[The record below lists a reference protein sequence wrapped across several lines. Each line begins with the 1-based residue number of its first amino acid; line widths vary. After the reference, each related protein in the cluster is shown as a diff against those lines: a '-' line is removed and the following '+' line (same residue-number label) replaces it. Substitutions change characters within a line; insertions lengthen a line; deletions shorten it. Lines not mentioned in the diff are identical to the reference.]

1 MFLFISGA
9 EIVFILF
16 LVVMIFGADKL
27 PDIARELGKGMR
39 QLKDAT
45 NEVKSEIQKSAEKNG
60 LDKDVTKGISEE
72 IGKVRDDIE
81 DFTGSVKR
89 KL

>member
-9 EIVFILF
+9 EIVFILII
-16 LVVMIFGADKL
+16 VVMVFGADKL
-27 PDIARELGKGMR
+27 PGIARELGKGMR
-39 QLKDAT
+39 QLKNAT

-60 LDKDVTKGISEE
+60 LDSDFTKGIGEE
-72 IGKVRDDIE
+72 VTKVKDDLE
-81 DFTGSVKR
+81 NFTGSVKR